1 MPVFTY
7 ALPIKPG
14 QTERVLKFG
23 AELDGRGLRA
33 EYDQLNQVAT
43 IRQHLI
49 AIQPGPPIELAIHTL
64 VCEDMN
70 KLGRMFTSGAYDQ
83 WWLDFLRDVH
93 GLDVR
98 MNPTFPNPRT
108 VFDSAR
114 PPAPAGPPGAGA
126 APGGPPAGAP
136 RPPGPPQGPPGAAPG
151 GPPPGA
157 PQGGPPQG
165 AAPGGPPP
173 GAPQG
178 GPPRPPGP
186 PPGAPGAAPGGAPQG
201 PPGAAPGAAP
211 PAQPPAQ
218 STQPPGPPAQ
228 PPAPPAPPS
237 RPPEGSGG

>member
-7 ALPIKPG
+7 ALPIRPG

-23 AELDGRGLRA
+23 AEIDGRGLRA

-43 IRQHLI
+43 IRQHLV
-49 AIQPGPPIELAIHTL
+49 AVQPGPPIELAIHTL
-64 VCEDMN
+64 ICEDMN
-70 KLGRMFTSGAYDQ
+70 KLGRMFTNGPYDQ

-114 PPAPAGPPGAGA
+114 PPAPAGPPGAPGA
-126 APGGPPAGAP
+126 APGGP
-136 RPPGPPQGPPGAAPG
+136 PPGAAPG

-157 PQGGPPQG
+157 
-165 AAPGGPPP
+165 AP
-173 GAPQG
+173 G

-186 PPGAPGAAPGGAPQG
+186 PPGAPGRPPQ
-201 PPGAAPGAAP
+201 AQAAP
-211 PAQPPAQ
+211 PAAAGGPPAAAAGGPQ
-218 STQPPGPPAQ
+218 PAEPAAPATQPPGPPAQ
-228 PPAPPAPPS
+228 PPAAPPAPP
-237 RPPEGSGG
+237 PAPTEDAGG

>member
-33 EYDQLNQVAT
+33 EYDQLNEVAT

-64 VCEDMN
+64 ICDDMN
-70 KLGRMFTSGAYDQ
+70 KLGRMFTNGAYDQ

-98 MNPTFPNPRT
+98 MNPTFPNPKT

-114 PPAPAGPPGAGA
+114 PPAPAGPPGA
-126 APGGPPAGAP
+126 
-136 RPPGPPQGPPGAAPG
+136 APG

-157 PQGGPPQG
+157 
-165 AAPGGPPP
+165 AP
-173 GAPQG
+173 G

-186 PPGAPGAAPGGAPQG
+186 PPGAPGGPPPGAPGGAPGGPAAG
-201 PPGAAPGAAP
+201 PPQAAAGGPAGGGGAPPAPQPAAP
-211 PAQPPAQ
+211 PAQPP
-218 STQPPGPPAQ
+218 GPPAAPPAAPDAPPAAPPAP
-228 PPAPPAPPS
+228 PPAPPADDA
-237 RPPEGSGG
+237 GG

>member
-43 IRQHLI
+43 IRQHLV
-49 AIQPGPPIELAIHTL
+49 AVQPGPPIELAIHTL
-64 VCEDMN
+64 ICEDMN
-70 KLGRMFTSGAYDQ
+70 KLGRMFTNGPYDQ

-114 PPAPAGPPGAGA
+114 PLAPAGPPGAPGA
-126 APGGPPAGAP
+126 APGGP
-136 RPPGPPQGPPGAAPG
+136 PPGAAPG

-157 PQGGPPQG
+157 
-165 AAPGGPPP
+165 AP
-173 GAPQG
+173 G

-186 PPGAPGAAPGGAPQG
+186 PPGAAPGGQPQVQA
-201 PPGAAPGAAP
+201 AAPAGAPPPAGAGGAPPTGAGGAPPAGAGGPP
-211 PAQPPAQ
+211 PAQPPA
-218 STQPPGPPAQ
+218 
-228 PPAPPAPPS
+228 APPA
-237 RPPEGSGG
+237 

>member
-33 EYDQLNQVAT
+33 EYDQLNEVAT

-64 VCEDMN
+64 VCDDMN
-70 KLGRMFTSGAYDQ
+70 KLGRMFTNGAYDQ

-98 MNPTFPNPRT
+98 MNPTFPNPKT

-114 PPAPAGPPGAGA
+114 PPAPAGPPGAPGA
-126 APGGPPAGAP
+126 APGGPP
-136 RPPGPPQGPPGAAPG
+136 RPPGPPAGAPG

-157 PQGGPPQG
+157 PPPGGPAAGPPQAAAGGPAGGGG
-165 AAPGGPPP
+165 AAP
-173 GAPQG
+173 APQ
-178 GPPRPPGP
+178 P
-186 PPGAPGAAPGGAPQG
+186 
-201 PPGAAPGAAP
+201 AAP
-211 PAQPPAQ
+211 PA
-218 STQPPGPPAQ
+218 QPPGPPAQ
-228 PPAPPAPPS
+228 PPAQPAAPPAAPPAPPPG
-237 RPPEGSGG
+237 PPADDAGG